1 MFQLCNLMGMQHI
14 RLHYLL
20 EFVQTHVSWVGD
32 AIQPSHSLSP
42 TSPPALNIS
51 KHQGLFQWLSILNP
65 MPKVLQLQCQHQSFQ
80 YSFRVDFF
88 RIEWFDFLPIQGTL
102 QEYSLALQFKSI
114 NSSALSL
121 LYGPAFTS
129 IHDYWKNHSIDYI
142 DLGWQSD
149 VSAF

>member
-1 MFQLCNLMGMQHI
+1 MFQLCNLMGLQHI
-14 RLHYLL
+14 RLNYLL

-32 AIQPSHSLSP
+32 AIQPSHPLSP

-51 KHQGLFQWLSILNP
+51 KHQGLFQWLRILHP
-65 MPKVLQLQCQHQSFQ
+65 MPKVLQLQRQHQSFQ

-102 QEYSLALQFKSI
+102 QESSLALQFKSV

-121 LYGPAFTS
+121 LYCPAFTF
-129 IHDYWKNHSIDYI
+129 IHDYWKNHSLDYI